1 MRKKSFKE
9 LLYRNP
15 KIGDLVL
22 VVDSFS
28 SNIHGFVFGIV
39 IGLNQIFVQYEDD
52 NGIHETIVKHSQAY
66 LIEVLDDK
74 ELELQKR
81 LQQLYM
87 NNYLQS
93 LKKERL
99 NE

>member
-1 MRKKSFKE
+1 MKRKSFKE
-9 LLYRNP
+9 LLYRTP

-22 VVDSFS
+22 VADSFS
-28 SNIHGFVFGIV
+28 SNVSGFVFGV
-39 IGLNQIFVQYEDD
+39 VVGLNQIFVQYKD
-52 NGIHETIVKHSQAY
+52 NTGVHETIVKYSQVY

-74 ELELQKR
+74 ELELQKN

-93 LKKERL
+93 LKKEKL